1 MYKWVLE
8 GSRNLHFMKSPIT
21 MTTMEVPSIA
31 TFETKVIEL
40 ELEYERKQAMKRLEN
55 LDDHLRA

>member
-1 MYKWVLE
+1 
-8 GSRNLHFMKSPIT
+8 